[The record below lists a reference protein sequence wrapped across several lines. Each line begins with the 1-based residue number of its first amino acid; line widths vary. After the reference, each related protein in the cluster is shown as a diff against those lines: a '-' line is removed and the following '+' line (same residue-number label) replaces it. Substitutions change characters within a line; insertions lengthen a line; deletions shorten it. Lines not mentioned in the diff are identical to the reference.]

1 MVVHLYSRTNIRSD
15 HAHTYTCVHEYVCTC
30 AFLPRLFFNAFMP
43 TAKELSGISR
53 RKSGTLCL
61 RRLTFSLSFALLFYH
76 PALTYDSPGCSLSPG
91 RLAWDVL
98 RRRFRRPS
106 PSLRRRLRRRPTH
119 PCRFRS
125 CCCCCRCRC
134 RSRWQLYLLTYVYD
148 ILIRHS
154 FAARAKF
161 SLVHK
166 LFTLSAAVSLSPFW
180 SFFISFS
187 LAGDAL

>member
-1 MVVHLYSRTNIRSD
+1 MSSIVIAAVLFLISPSSSPTETCTKEFRRSPSIIGISGEIAEGTVLERQVGRCGGLPRRRHASEVNGEERSRRRRRIRRFCEGERERTVMVVHLYSRTNIRSD

-91 RLAWDVL
+91 RLA
-98 RRRFRRPS
+98 
-106 PSLRRRLRRRPTH
+106 
-119 PCRFRS
+119 
-125 CCCCCRCRC
+125 
-134 RSRWQLYLLTYVYD
+134 
-148 ILIRHS
+148 
-154 FAARAKF
+154 
-161 SLVHK
+161 
-166 LFTLSAAVSLSPFW
+166 
-180 SFFISFS
+180 
-187 LAGDAL
+187 